1 MLGRGC
7 VVSRLQKLLYD
18 KGLLEPN
25 SRHQVIDKVV
35 PAEQDKAAQPCTT
48 QIQAHTRIMH
58 DVKYTSLRFGGASAL
73 WAAFGDSG
81 LVKRWGRWASD
92 CFHGYLWDSREG
104 SRGVAAAMTTADLTP
119 V

>member
-1 MLGRGC
+1 MGWEEGGRRK
-7 VVSRLQKLLYD
+7 RLEVE
-18 KGLLEPN
+18 GEMG
-25 SRHQVIDKVV
+25 RE
-35 PAEQDKAAQPCTT
+35 AEENGGTGD
-48 QIQAHTRIMH
+48 HGG
-58 DVKYTSLRFGGASAL
+58 DNSLRVGGASAL